1 LKDKNIRKLGG
12 HPLIAYSIAAAK
24 LAGINEVWV
33 STDSTL
39 YAEVAKEYGAKTP
52 YIRDSL
58 ISKDTST
65 DFEFMRDAMEWC
77 SQNFDYNPEYW
88 VHLRP
93 TTPLRDPM
101 VLKDA
106 LYTFRKNKSLD
117 SLRSAHEVA
126 ESPFKW
132 FLKDENNLFEGIR
145 EEFTPGIVNQPRQYF
160 PKVYNPNGYVD
171 VVKSSHVLNSDNLH
185 GSKMYVYETS
195 NVVEIDTER
204 EFEYIEFQL
213 EKEGSS
219 LTEFLENLK

>member
-1 LKDKNIRKLGG
+1 M
-12 HPLIAYSIAAAK
+12 IAYSIAAAK

-33 STDSTL
+33 STDSIL

-52 YIRDSL
+52 FIRDSS

-77 SQNFDYNPEYW
+77 SQNFDHNPEYW

-93 TTPLRDPM
+93 TTPLRDPI

-106 LYTFRKNKSLD
+106 LNTFRNNESLD
-117 SLRSAHEVA
+117 SLRSAHEVP

-132 FLKDENNLFEGIR
+132 FLKDKNNLFEGIR
-145 EEFTPGIVNQPRQYF
+145 EEFTPEIVNQPRQYF

-195 NVVEIDTER
+195 NTVEIDTER

-213 EKEGSS
+213 EKEGSQ
-219 LTEFLENLK
+219 LTEFLEDLK

>member
-1 LKDKNIRKLGG
+1 MKDKNIRKLGS

-39 YAEVAKEYGAKTP
+39 YAEVAKEYGAKMP
-52 YIRDSL
+52 FIRDSS
-58 ISKDTST
+58 ISTDTST

-77 SQNFDYNPEYW
+77 SQNFDDNPEYW

-106 LYTFRKNKSLD
+106 LYTFISKESLD
-117 SLRSAHEVA
+117 SLRSAHAVS

-145 EEFTPGIVNQPRQYF
+145 EEFTPEIVNQPRQYF
-160 PKVYNPNGYVD
+160 PTVYNPNGYID

-185 GSKMYVYETS
+185 GSKMYVYETPHCQ
-195 NVVEIDTER
+195 EIDNADD
-204 EFEYIEFQL
+204 FEYLEFKL
-213 EKEGSS
+213 KKEGSI
-219 LTEFLENLK
+219 LDDYLNNF